1 MIYAHVVQVKNL
13 NSVMEPFHN
22 MTILRVLD
30 YPDPRLKTV
39 AEPVTDIN
47 DPEVQQMISD
57 MLETLENTPNCGGLA
72 ASQLDITNPKR
83 IFVFYDFIESEG
95 TPAVPTCVVNPEIV
109 HAEGEVFEEE
119 GCMSVYPNYIQAKVM
134 RPAMTHMRA
143 LDRHGKPVEYIR
155 SGYLAKNFMHEIDHL
170 NGKLYIDHLKPV
182 KRTMVNGKI
191 AKAKRLVEKQA

>member
-1 MIYAHVVQVKNL
+1 
-13 NSVMEPFHN
+13 
-22 MTILRVLD
+22 MTILRILD

-39 AEPVTDIN
+39 AEAVVDIN

-72 ASQLDITNPKR
+72 ATQLDIKNPKR

-109 HAEGEVFEEE
+109 HIEGEVFEEE
-119 GCMSVYPNYIQAKVM
+119 GCMSVYPDYIQAKVT
-134 RPAMTHMRA
+134 RPAITHMRA
-143 LDRHGKPVEYIR
+143 MDRHGKPVEYIR

-182 KRTMVNGKI
+182 KRTLVNGKI
-191 AKAKRLVEKQA
+191 TKAKRLKEKRA